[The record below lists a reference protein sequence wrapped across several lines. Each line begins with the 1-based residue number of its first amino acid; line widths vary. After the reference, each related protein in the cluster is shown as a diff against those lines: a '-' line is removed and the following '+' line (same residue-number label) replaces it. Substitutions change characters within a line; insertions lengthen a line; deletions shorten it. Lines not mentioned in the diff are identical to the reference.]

1 MFPSLPSLFPGSE
14 RRRRVPRYHLSST
27 FHTHSRTRTHLLPDP
42 PARDLTRLITCTAS
56 TQRRLDDPAYREAN
70 EKLFQSVHLRPLRTI
85 ILLLARASPR
95 FVPRIESND
104 NENIFI
110 HIFRTRKI
118 KRGRGWNSGN
128 CPFVRLRRGGEGRV
142 YTFRNNK
149 FFRTDGAH
157 RHSHK
162 QADATVYSHADF
174 LLFPLFVSFPPDSV
188 LDYSVSLSP
197 RALPRSLFHHHV
209 QGKPINHRIPRVYC
223 CGTPASNHQQ
233 QVPRLLY
240 SATRLLPSRAD
251 VLATFANYWPVLTC
265 TLPPPPSF
273 FLWGRS
279 KANIGNAGE
288 RKESE
293 TRLRAPSSF
302 RLVILPRVYSVG
314 IPSSYAGGGG
324 GGKVSRGNR

>member
-118 KRGRGWNSGN
+118 KRGKGGRGWNGGN
-128 CPFVRLRRGGEGRV
+128 CPFVRLRREGREGRV
-142 YTFRNNK
+142 YTFRTTSSFEQMVRIGTPINK
-149 FFRTDGAH
+149 PTPQSIVTPTSSFFP
-157 RHSHK
+157 S
-162 QADATVYSHADF
+162 
-174 LLFPLFVSFPPDSV
+174 LFP
-188 LDYSVSLSP
+188 
-197 RALPRSLFHHHV
+197 
-209 QGKPINHRIPRVYC
+209 
-223 CGTPASNHQQ
+223 
-233 QVPRLLY
+233 
-240 SATRLLPSRAD
+240 
-251 VLATFANYWPVLTC
+251 
-265 TLPPPPSF
+265 
-273 FLWGRS
+273 
-279 KANIGNAGE
+279 
-288 RKESE
+288 
-293 TRLRAPSSF
+293 F
-302 RLVILPRVYSVG
+302 RP
-314 IPSSYAGGGG
+314 IPSSIIP
-324 GGKVSRGNR
+324 SRFLLARFHVRCSTTTSKESQ

>member
-1 MFPSLPSLFPGSE
+1 MATARLF
-14 RRRRVPRYHLSST
+14 
-27 FHTHSRTRTHLLPDP
+27 DCD
-42 PARDLTRLITCTAS
+42 A
-56 TQRRLDDPAYREAN
+56 
-70 EKLFQSVHLRPLRTI
+70 
-85 ILLLARASPR
+85 
-95 FVPRIESND
+95 
-104 NENIFI
+104 
-110 HIFRTRKI
+110 
-118 KRGRGWNSGN
+118 
-128 CPFVRLRRGGEGRV
+128 GGEGRV

-273 FLWGRS
+273 F
-279 KANIGNAGE
+279 
-288 RKESE
+288 
-293 TRLRAPSSF
+293 
-302 RLVILPRVYSVG
+302 
-314 IPSSYAGGGG
+314 
-324 GGKVSRGNR
+324 

>member
-1 MFPSLPSLFPGSE
+1 M
-14 RRRRVPRYHLSST
+14 SST

-118 KRGRGWNSGN
+118 KRGKGGRGWNGGN

-197 RALPRSLFHHHV
+197 RALPRSLLHHHV

-223 CGTPASNHQQ
+223 CRTPASNHQQ